1 MQLKYSNEGLLIYAM
16 MAVVAVGL
24 MLRVMRK
31 KQASVFAACL
41 ACLIGLSAW
50 GLRWITVEHIPMQ
63 NMFEVFLTLGV
74 FLLPV
79 GLAAR
84 RFTGIDHPSDGL
96 GDFILTLILLFPAG
110 FVFSDAPQK
119 LPPALQSP
127 LFGPHVAVY
136 MLSYVLLA
144 KAALQAGLGLYY
156 HNRSA
161 KPSSGQLSCEDHEL
175 SAYLLVCLGFP
186 LLSMGL
192 FLGSVWGKLAWG
204 DWWGWD
210 PKELWSLACWL
221 MYLFY
226 FHWRYLFRQKMP
238 RANCVCVILGLV
250 FIIITLLWVNLSN
263 LFKGMH
269 NYAS

>member
-1 MQLKYSNEGLLIYAM
+1 MHVKYSSEGLLIYAM
-16 MAVVAVGL
+16 MGVVAMGL
-24 MLRVMRK
+24 VLRLIGK
-31 KQASVFAACL
+31 KLASVFAACL
-41 ACLIGLSAW
+41 ACLVGLSAW
-50 GLRWITVEHIPMQ
+50 TLRWIVVDHIPMQ

-74 FLLPV
+74 FMLPV

-96 GDFILTLILLFPAG
+96 GDFILTLILLCPAG

-136 MLSYVLLA
+136 MLSYVLMA
-144 KAALQAGLGLYY
+144 KAALQAGMGLYD
-156 HNRSA
+156 HARSA
-161 KPSSGQLSCEDHEL
+161 KPSRGQWSCQDHEL

-186 LLSMGL
+186 LLSLGL

-226 FHWRYLFRQKMP
+226 FHWRYLYKQKMP
-238 RANCVCVILGLV
+238 RTNCLYVILGFV
-250 FIIITLLWVNLSN
+250 FILITLLWVNLSN

>member
-1 MQLKYSNEGLLIYAM
+1 MQVKDSNEGLLIYAM

-24 MLRVMRK
+24 MLRVMGK
-31 KQASVFAACL
+31 KRVSAAAACL
-41 ACLIGLSAW
+41 ACAVGLSAW
-50 GLRWITVEHIPMQ
+50 ILRWITVEHLPMQ

-74 FLLPV
+74 FLLPA

-84 RFTGIDHPSDGL
+84 QLTGIQDPSDGL
-96 GDFILTLILLFPAG
+96 GDFVLTLILLLPAG

-136 MLSYVLLA
+136 MLSYVLMA

-156 HNRSA
+156 HEAGGRQSG
-161 KPSSGQLSCEDHEL
+161 GQLSCQEYEL

-186 LLSMGL
+186 LLSLGL

-226 FHWRYLFRQKMP
+226 FHWRYLYRQKMP
-238 RANCVCVILGLV
+238 
-250 FIIITLLWVNLSN
+250 
-263 LFKGMH
+263 
-269 NYAS
+269 